1 LIWYCTS
8 ESEPGSDMAGV
19 NFACDDCDR
28 LQNLTTNVCVEP
40 PFISGFHNTVA
51 DVDWQKTTTTV
62 GLVGC
67 SIKYVYYLINNSVR
81 YSYVYE
87 CCCNV
92 LEMIMNNW
100 NISYSQVG
108 MLWL

>member
-1 LIWYCTS
+1 MIWYCTS
-8 ESEPGSDMAGV
+8 ESEPGSVIAGV
-19 NFACDDCDR
+19 NLACDDCNR
-28 LQNLTTNVCVEP
+28 LQNLTKNVCVEP

-51 DVDWQKTTTTV
+51 DIVWQTTKTTV

-67 SIKYVYYLINNSVR
+67 SIKYVYYLINNSVH

-87 CCCNV
+87 CCCNA

-100 NISYSQVG
+100 IIAYSQVG
-108 MLWL
+108 ILWS